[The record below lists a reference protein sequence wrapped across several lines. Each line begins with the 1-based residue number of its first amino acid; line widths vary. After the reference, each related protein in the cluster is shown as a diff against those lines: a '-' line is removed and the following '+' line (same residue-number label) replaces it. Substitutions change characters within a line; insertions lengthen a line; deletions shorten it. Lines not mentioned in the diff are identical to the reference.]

1 MATYQQELR
10 NFKEQWKL
18 PDYDLNEYAKNDKG
32 LRYAEAFLTG
42 ESVDLSVGGDVVRW
56 FSKTI
61 EAYFKANT
69 SLNADG
75 KYISSFKPQAFFDS
89 FKKLVQA
96 KFDDDAKGKGNATPL
111 QVKDVLQN
119 QKENLEGVMAKNM
132 SQYQKTLPA
141 LWAEKMKKGSMTQ
154 NDLLLVA
161 DNVMYNVDSVLP
173 NNKIGLEDKITN
185 VVAAHEAMKQ
195 FRARHS
201 GFLGWLWKVVFR
213 ERNEIEKA
221 NLELLES
228 QVNRLRT
235 EGYPVDKIA
244 ADLTGKT
251 VLGVEVVA
259 KKTEQEPQPKEVKN
273 VQTEVKPLMEPIAD
287 KTSALVTND
296 SIKGKVID
304 TLKEKMPMDSSG
316 DFMFGFT
323 VQSTGN
329 KFITEKIQPTNED
342 FDKGVANGN
351 DPKKEM
357 GHVVRK
363 IFVDAMK
370 TMGRMT
376 SYTDSKVK
384 IEAMKIFTKEVV
396 MNFTAAAVNPELG
409 GAVDSYVE
417 LNANRYE
424 KIVSEG
430 KDFFDEMEAF
440 EQKLE
445 RGLISEEEPVE
456 QVFGGENNPFA
467 EKDGPKSPQVSQA
480 LKQNVPTI
488 NNSNN

>member
-1 MATYQQELR
+1 MTTYQQELR

-18 PDYDLNEYAKNDKG
+18 PDYDLNEYANNDKG

-42 ESVDLSVGGDVVRW
+42 DSVDLSVGGEVVRW
-56 FSKTI
+56 FSKTL

-75 KYISSFKPQAFFDS
+75 NYISSFKPQAFYDS

-96 KFDDDAKGKGNATPL
+96 KFDDDAKGKENATPL

-119 QKENLEGVMAKNM
+119 QKKNLESVMAKNM
-132 SQYQKTLPA
+132 SQYQKTLPT
-141 LWAEKMKKGSMTQ
+141 LWMEKLKKGSMNPAELTSAT
-154 NDLLLVA
+154 LS
-161 DNVMYNVDSVLP
+161 VMGLVDSDIP
-173 NNKIGLEDKITN
+173 GSEIGLEDKVKT

-195 FRARHS
+195 LRASHS
-201 GFLGWLWKVVFR
+201 GFFGWLWKVIFR
-213 ERNEIEKA
+213 ERNEIEET
-221 NLELLES
+221 NLNILEN
-228 QVNRLRT
+228 QVNLLRDK
-235 EGYPVDKIA
+235 GYPVDKIA

-251 VLGVEVVA
+251 VLGKDVIA

-273 VQTEVKPLMEPIAD
+273 VKTEVKPLMEPIAD
-287 KTSALVTND
+287 KTAALVTNA

-304 TLKEKMPMDSSG
+304 TLKEKMPVDSTG
-316 DFMFGFT
+316 EFMFGST
-323 VQSTGN
+323 VQSMGN
-329 KFITEKIQPTNED
+329 KFITDKIQPMNED
-342 FDKGVANGN
+342 FDRGVAKGN

-363 IFVDAMK
+363 IFVDSMK

-376 SYTDSKVK
+376 SYTDSKEK
-384 IEAMKIFTKEVV
+384 IAAMKIFTREVA
-396 MNFTAAAVNPELG
+396 MNFTAAAINPELG
-409 GAVDSYVE
+409 NVVDSYVE

-440 EQKLE
+440 EDKLNH
-445 RGLISEEEPVE
+445 GLISEEEPVE
-456 QVFGGENNPFA
+456 QVFSGDNNPFV
-467 EKDGPKSPQVSQA
+467 ENGGPVSPQVSPQP
-480 LKQNVPTI
+480 KPNVPTL
-488 NNSNN
+488 NNPQ

>member
-42 ESVDLSVGGDVVRW
+42 DSVDLSVGGEVVRW
-56 FSKTI
+56 FSKTL

-75 KYISSFKPQAFFDS
+75 NYISSFNPQAFYDS

-96 KFDDDAKGKGNATPL
+96 KFDDDAKGKENATPL

-132 SQYQKTLPA
+132 SQYQKTLPT
-141 LWAEKMKKGSMTQ
+141 LWMEKLKKGTMSPAGLASAT
-154 NDLLLVA
+154 LS
-161 DNVMYNVDSVLP
+161 VMDDVNSDMPDS
-173 NNKIGLEDKITN
+173 KIGLEDKVTN
-185 VVAAHEAMKQ
+185 AVAAYEAMKQ
-195 FRARHS
+195 LRASHS
-201 GFLGWLWKVVFR
+201 GFFGWLWKVIFR
-213 ERNEIEKA
+213 ERNEIEK
-221 NLELLES
+221 ES
-228 QVNRLRT
+228 LNTIENQVNLLR
-235 EGYPVDKIA
+235 EKGYPVDKIA

-251 VLGVEVVA
+251 VLGKDLVA
-259 KKTEQEPQPKEVKN
+259 KKTAQEPQPKEVKN

-287 KTSALVTND
+287 KTSALVANN

-329 KFITEKIQPTNED
+329 KFITDKIQPTNED
-342 FDKGVANGN
+342 FDKGVAKGN

-376 SYTDSKVK
+376 SYTDPKVK

-409 GAVDSYVE
+409 NVVASYVE

-430 KDFFDEMEAF
+430 KDFFDEMGAF
-440 EQKLE
+440 ETKLD

-456 QVFGGENNPFA
+456 QVFGENNNPFV
-467 EKDGPKSPQVSQA
+467 ENDGPKSPQISNESQQST
-480 LKQNVPTI
+480 LTI
-488 NNSNN
+488 NNNK

>member
-10 NFKEQWKL
+10 NFQQQWNL

-42 ESVDLSVGGDVVRW
+42 DSVDLSVGGEVVRW
-56 FSKTI
+56 FSKTL

-75 KYISSFKPQAFFDS
+75 NYISSFKPQDFYDS

-96 KFDDDAKGKGNATPL
+96 KFDDDAKEKENATPL

-119 QKENLEGVMAKNM
+119 QKKNLESVMAKNM
-132 SQYQKTLPA
+132 SQYQKTLPT

-154 NDLLLVA
+154 NDLLWA
-161 DNVMYNVDSVLP
+161 ATNVMEIVDSDTMS
-173 NNKIGLEDKITN
+173 KIGLEDKITN

-195 FRARHS
+195 FHARHS
-201 GFLGWLWKVVFR
+201 GFLGWLWKIIFR
-213 ERNEIEKA
+213 ERNQIEEA
-221 NLELLES
+221 NLNLLES

-251 VLGVEVVA
+251 VLGKDLIA
-259 KKTEQEPQPKEVKN
+259 KKTEQEPQPQEVKN
-273 VQTEVKPLMEPIAD
+273 VKTEVKPLMEPIAD
-287 KTSALVTND
+287 KTSALVANN

-329 KFITEKIQPTNED
+329 KFISDKVQPINED
-342 FDKGVANGN
+342 FDKGIAKGN

-363 IFVDAMK
+363 IFVDSMK

-376 SYTDSKVK
+376 SYTDPKVK
-384 IEAMKIFTKEVV
+384 IEAMKIFTQEVA
-396 MNFTAAAVNPELG
+396 MNFTAAAINPELG
-409 GAVDSYVE
+409 NVVDSYVE

-430 KDFFDEMEAF
+430 KDFFDEMETF

-456 QVFGGENNPFA
+456 QVFGGDNNPFV
-467 EKDGPKSPQVSQA
+467 ENDGPKSPQVSQSS
-480 LKQNVPTI
+480 KQNVPTI
-488 NNSNN
+488 NNGNK

>member
-18 PDYDLNEYAKNDKG
+18 PDYDLNEYANNDKG

-42 ESVDLSVGGDVVRW
+42 DSVDLSVGGEVVRW
-56 FSKTI
+56 FSKTL

-75 KYISSFKPQAFFDS
+75 NYISSFKPQDFYDS

-96 KFDDDAKGKGNATPL
+96 KFDDDAQEKENATPL

-119 QKENLEGVMAKNM
+119 QKKNLESVMAKNM
-132 SQYQKTLPA
+132 SQYQKTLPT
-141 LWAEKMKKGSMTQ
+141 LWMEKLKKGSMTQ
-154 NDLLLVA
+154 NELLLA
-161 DNVMYNVDSVLP
+161 SRNVMDVLDSTVP
-173 NNKIGLEDKITN
+173 EDKMGLEDKVTN
-185 VVAAHEAMKQ
+185 VVAAHETLKQ
-195 FRARHS
+195 LRASHS
-201 GFLGWLWKVVFR
+201 GFFGWLWKIIFR
-213 ERNEIEKA
+213 ERNEIEEA
-221 NLELLES
+221 NLDLLES

-235 EGYPVDKIA
+235 AGYPVDKIA

-251 VLGVEVVA
+251 VLGKDLIAE
-259 KKTEQEPQPKEVKN
+259 KTEQEPQPKEVKS
-273 VQTEVKPLMEPIAD
+273 VKTEVKPLMEPIAD
-287 KTSALVTND
+287 KTSALVTNN
-296 SIKGKVID
+296 SIKEKVIN
-304 TLKEKMPMDSSG
+304 TLKEKMPVDSTG

-329 KFITEKIQPTNED
+329 KFIADKIQPMNED
-342 FDKGVANGN
+342 FDKGVAKGN

-363 IFVDAMK
+363 IFVDSMK
-370 TMGRMT
+370 TMGRLT
-376 SYTDSKVK
+376 TYTDSKEK
-384 IEAMKIFTKEVV
+384 IEAMKIFTQEVA
-396 MNFTAAAVNPELG
+396 MNFTAAAINPELG
-409 GAVDSYVE
+409 NVVDSYVE

-430 KDFFDEMEAF
+430 KDFFDEMETF

-456 QVFGGENNPFA
+456 QVFGGDNNPFV
-467 EKDGPKSPQVSQA
+467 ENDGPKSPQVSQSS
-480 LKQNVPTI
+480 KQNVPTI
-488 NNSNN
+488 NNGNK

>member
-10 NFKEQWKL
+10 NFKEQWNL

-42 ESVDLSVGGDVVRW
+42 DSVDLSVGGEVVRW

-75 KYISSFKPQAFFDS
+75 KYISSFKPQDFYDS

-96 KFDDDAKGKGNATPL
+96 KFDDDAKGKENATPL

-132 SQYQKTLPA
+132 SQYQKTLPT
-141 LWAEKMKKGSMTQ
+141 LWMEKLKKGTMSPAGLASAT
-154 NDLLLVA
+154 LS
-161 DNVMYNVDSVLP
+161 VMDDVNSDMPDS
-173 NNKIGLEDKITN
+173 KIGLEDKVTN
-185 VVAAHEAMKQ
+185 AVAAYEAMKQ
-195 FRARHS
+195 LRASHS
-201 GFLGWLWKVVFR
+201 GFFGWLWKVIFR
-213 ERNEIEKA
+213 ERNEIEK
-221 NLELLES
+221 ES
-228 QVNRLRT
+228 LNTIENQVNLLR
-235 EGYPVDKIA
+235 EKGYPVDRIA

-251 VLGVEVVA
+251 VLGKDLVA

-273 VQTEVKPLMEPIAD
+273 VKTEVKPLMEPIAD
-287 KTSALVTND
+287 KTSALVANN

-304 TLKEKMPMDSSG
+304 TLKEKMPIDSTG

-323 VQSTGN
+323 VQSMGN
-329 KFITEKIQPTNED
+329 KFITDKIQPTNED
-342 FDKGVANGN
+342 FDKGVAKGN

-363 IFVDAMK
+363 IFVDSMK

-376 SYTDSKVK
+376 SYTDPKVK
-384 IEAMKIFTKEVV
+384 IEAMKIFTQEVA
-396 MNFTAAAVNPELG
+396 MNFTAAAINPELG
-409 GAVDSYVE
+409 NVVDSYVE

-456 QVFGGENNPFA
+456 KVFGENNNPFV
-467 EKDGPKSPQVSQA
+467 ENDGPKSPQISNESQQST
-480 LKQNVPTI
+480 LTF
-488 NNSNN
+488 NNNK